1 MGRSLSSETEP
12 EEINCALFF
21 LISAASRRLSKD
33 SDPQVYSQYSQGH
46 EPAEPL
52 RCFLHCLKNLLRYF
66 SHLRYFSPTP
76 PSAADRKSDA
86 DHMIIAQND
95 SSCELISG
103 GSGFKVTSVSGQ
115 DVTLTCKY
123 DFKYYGAL
131 PMCWGRGDIPS
142 SGCNNQLI
150 ASDGLQVTFGGGA
163 SIRYRFLGRLQD
175 GDVSLTILN
184 VSETDA
190 GRYGCRVDIP
200 GWFNDAKHQFD
211 LSVERDQMNSTQ
223 ILQTNSSLSPEVRDV
238 LRDGSSVFLLSVV
251 FGALAA
257 LTLVAAGVVLASR
270 RRRLSK
276 NSELQFLG
284 SAAAEMQ
291 SRGSVVENVYQLDDS
306 GEGVDGSEYEILP
319 GSSAH

>member
-1 MGRSLSSETEP
+1 MMKLSLLL
-12 EEINCALFF
+12 AL
-21 LISAASRRLSKD
+21 LS
-33 SDPQVYSQYSQGH
+33 V
-46 EPAEPL
+46 
-52 RCFLHCLKNLLRYF
+52 
-66 SHLRYFSPTP
+66 
-76 PSAADRKSDA
+76 
-86 DHMIIAQND
+86 
-95 SSCELISG
+95 SG

-150 ASDGLQVTFGGGA
+150 ASDGLQVTFGAGLQSGTG
-163 SIRYRFLGRLQD
+163 FWVPQD
-175 GDVSLTILN
+175 GDVSLTVLN